1 MATAYV
7 TKGTRNGT
15 VACVPFHSPLGRLHP
30 VRIAWHS
37 VHANP
42 MGYANMRFA
51 TGIVDRFL
59 HRLDTEQTLNG
70 RACMQGG

>member
-1 MATAYV
+1 MARAYV

-15 VACVPFHSPLGRLHP
+15 DACVPFHSPLGRLHP
-30 VRIAWHS
+30 VRIAWHN

-51 TGIVDRFL
+51 TEIVDRFL

>member
-1 MATAYV
+1 MERMRAFHFHSALV
-7 TKGTRNGT
+7 IDCIRCGSLGT
-15 VACVPFHSPLGRLHP
+15 VCMPT
-30 VRIAWHS
+30 
-37 VHANP
+37 P